1 MPQTVLTPKTDP
13 PRHETARRSS
23 RAAAS
28 TTTTKSAAPVRG
40 ATLKVVPRTAAGKA
54 ANAKATAAAANVARA
69 NAKKAAEAALAEART
84 PAPRWKKPSKEEA
97 YVRYAPLV
105 KYVVDRIASN
115 VPKYVERDD
124 LLNAAALGLFDALE
138 KYDAAKGTKFETY
151 AVWRIRGAVLDELRS
166 MDWASRSVR
175 RKARQLDSV
184 CRELDQKLGRQAT
197 EQEIAAEME
206 VTTNQFGRILDE
218 VRGVVLLSLNQPA
231 SENEE
236 TGAGGLAELIEDSR
250 AVNALDKIE
259 KDEMKDV
266 LLDVFNQLTEPEKL
280 VLALYYYEEM
290 TLKEIGETLDISESR
305 ASQIHTKAIG
315 RVRRRLGRTMQ
326 GAA

>member
-1 MPQTVLTPKTDP
+1 MAQATVSTAVRRKQEVP
-13 PRHETARRSS
+13 P
-23 RAAAS
+23 
-28 TTTTKSAAPVRG
+28 PVF
-40 ATLKVVPRTAAGKA
+40 
-54 ANAKATAAAANVARA
+54 
-69 NAKKAAEAALAEART
+69 
-84 PAPRWKKPSKEEA
+84 RWKKPSKEEA
-97 YVRYAPLV
+97 YIRYAPLV

-151 AVWRIRGAVLDELRS
+151 AVWRIRGAVLDELRA

-184 CRELDQKLGRQAT
+184 CRELDQRLGRQAT

-206 VTTNQFGRILDE
+206 VSSNQFGRILDE

-231 SENEE
+231 GESEEM
-236 TGAGGLAELIEDSR
+236 GAGGLAELIEDAR
-250 AVNALDKIE
+250 AGSALERLE
-259 KDEMKDV
+259 KDELKDV
-266 LLDVFNQLTEPEKL
+266 LLDVFNSLMEQEKL

-315 RVRRRLGRTMQ
+315 RVRRRLARMMNN
-326 GAA
+326 AA

>member
-1 MPQTVLTPKTDP
+1 MSQTAISLKAVSLKPGS
-13 PRHETARRSS
+13 PRSEATRATSGRTSKSTA
-23 RAAAS
+23 
-28 TTTTKSAAPVRG
+28 TTAVARKSDTVAPV
-40 ATLKVVPRTAAGKA
+40 
-54 ANAKATAAAANVARA
+54 
-69 NAKKAAEAALAEART
+69 T
-84 PAPRWKKPSKEEA
+84 PPRWKKPTKDEA
-97 YVRYAPLV
+97 YLRYAPLV

-138 KYDAAKGTKFETY
+138 KYDAGKGTKFETY

-206 VTTNQFGRILDE
+206 ISTNQFGRILDE

-236 TGAGGLAELIEDSR
+236 TGAGGLAELIEDTRVTS
-250 AVNALDKIE
+250 ALEKIE

-315 RVRRRLGRTMQ
+315 RVRRRLGRLMH

>member
-1 MPQTVLTPKTDP
+1 MAQ
-13 PRHETARRSS
+13 
-23 RAAAS
+23 
-28 TTTTKSAAPVRG
+28 
-40 ATLKVVPRTAAGKA
+40 
-54 ANAKATAAAANVARA
+54 ATATQEK
-69 NAKKAAEAALAEART
+69 KKA

-97 YVRYAPLV
+97 YRRYAPLV
-105 KYVVDRIASN
+105 KYVVDRIAAN

-124 LLNAAALGLFDALE
+124 LMNAAALGLFDALE

-175 RKARQLDSV
+175 RKARHLESV
-184 CRELDQKLGRQAT
+184 CRDLDQKLGRQAT
-197 EQEIAAEME
+197 EQEIAAEMDISE
-206 VTTNQFGRILDE
+206 NQFSRIIDE

-236 TGAGGLAELIEDSR
+236 TGAGGLAELIEDTR
-250 AVNALDKIE
+250 VTDNLEKIE
-259 KDEMKDV
+259 KDELKDV
-266 LLDVFNQLTEPEKL
+266 LLDVFNGLLEQEKL

-305 ASQIHTKAIG
+305 ASQIHTKAIA
-315 RVRRRLGRTMQ
+315 RVRRRLGRLMS
-326 GAA
+326 AD

>member
-1 MPQTVLTPKTDP
+1 MK
-13 PRHETARRSS
+13 RKE
-23 RAAAS
+23 
-28 TTTTKSAAPVRG
+28 
-40 ATLKVVPRTAAGKA
+40 
-54 ANAKATAAAANVARA
+54 
-69 NAKKAAEAALAEART
+69 EART
-84 PAPRWKKPSKEEA
+84 EAPRWKKPSKDEA

-105 KYVVDRIASN
+105 KYVVDRIAAN

-175 RKARQLDSV
+175 RKARQLESV
-184 CRELDQKLGRQAT
+184 CRELDQRLGRQAT
-197 EQEIAAEME
+197 EQEIASEME
-206 VTTNQFGRILDE
+206 VSSNQFGRILDE

-236 TGAGGLAELIEDSR
+236 TGAGGLAELIEDTR
-250 AVNALDKIE
+250 VQNALESIE
-259 KDEMKDV
+259 KDELKEV
-266 LLDVFNQLTEPEKL
+266 LLDVFNGLLEQEKL

-290 TLKEIGETLDISESR
+290 TLKEIGETLGISESR

-315 RVRRRLGRTMQ
+315 RVRRRLAKVLSVGQ
-326 GAA
+326 

>member
-1 MPQTVLTPKTDP
+1 MPQTVLTPKTDS
-13 PRHETARRSS
+13 PRHETGRRSS

-28 TTTTKSAAPVRG
+28 TATAKSAAPVRG
-40 ATLKVVPRTAAGKA
+40 ATLKVVPRTAAGRA

-138 KYDAAKGTKFETY
+138 KYDSAKGTKFETY